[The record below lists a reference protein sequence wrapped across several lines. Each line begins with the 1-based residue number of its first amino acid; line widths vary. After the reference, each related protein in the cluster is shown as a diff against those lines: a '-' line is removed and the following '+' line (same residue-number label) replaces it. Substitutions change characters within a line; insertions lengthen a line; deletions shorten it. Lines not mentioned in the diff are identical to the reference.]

1 MNSVYWF
8 NRNCKHIKDKE
19 EDNVMMTYFFDS
31 YWWMFSGVFVIAS
44 ILITL
49 NLVKVIGFRKESSL
63 MLRVIDLI
71 LSLGLLLLMVSANF
85 FSGVL
90 YDQFNLATDNM
101 LLVLSF
107 YSGVVF
113 LIQIYFTFKR
123 NNK

>member
-19 EDNVMMTYFFDS
+19 EDNVMMTHFFDS

-101 LLVLSF
+101 LLVLYF

>member
-19 EDNVMMTYFFDS
+19 EDNVMMTHFFDS

>member
-19 EDNVMMTYFFDS
+19 EDNVMMTHFFDS

-101 LLVLSF
+101 LLALSF

>member
-19 EDNVMMTYFFDS
+19 EDNVMMTHFFDS

-113 LIQIYFTFKR
+113 LIQIYFTFQR

>member
-1 MNSVYWF
+1 MNGVYWF
-8 NRNCKHIKDKE
+8 NRNCKHTKDKE
-19 EDNVMMTYFFDS
+19 EDDIMMTHFFDS

-85 FSGVL
+85 FLGVL

-113 LIQIYFTFKR
+113 LTQIYFTFKR
-123 NNK
+123 NHK

>member
-1 MNSVYWF
+1 
-8 NRNCKHIKDKE
+8 
-19 EDNVMMTYFFDS
+19 MMTHFFDS

-101 LLVLSF
+101 LLALSF

>member
-1 MNSVYWF
+1 MQ
-8 NRNCKHIKDKE
+8 
-19 EDNVMMTYFFDS
+19 TYFFDS

-101 LLVLSF
+101 LLVISF

-123 NNK
+123 NIE

>member
-19 EDNVMMTYFFDS
+19 EDNVTMTHFFDS